1 MKSNLAAGKVSLD
14 QAECSAQVPV
24 FSVEECAKVHPT
36 VRKCGE
42 FCTNEQLCGHTEA
55 ASWTGTRM
63 ANRSRTS

>member
-14 QAECSAQVPV
+14 QAECSACKSPF

-42 FCTNEQLCGHTEA
+42 FCTN
-55 ASWTGTRM
+55 
-63 ANRSRTS
+63 